1 MMTILQIMPLAQALR
16 LAAKKEKQHNFA
28 CSSRL
33 YQDIF
38 NRFPKNTAARKGLK
52 SVQNRPAFK
61 GPFAQEHPEDQIQ
74 HITKLYNNGALIAE
88 SEAGVSLL
96 REFPEAAI
104 LHNLMGAIAMALGA
118 FAQAETSSDFDC
130 VMAADVF
137 IYLGDLSKTFQLI
150 NVGKKGRASSLFQQS
165 I

>member
-1 MMTILQIMPLAQALR
+1 MIILQIMPLPQALR
-16 LAAKKEKQHNFA
+16 LATQKKKQREFPYSA
-28 CSSRL
+28 RL
-33 YQDIF
+33 YQDIL

-150 NVGKKGRASSLFQQS
+150 NAGKKGRASSLFQQS